1 MVTDFDLNKQKS
13 FRFGQTYTAISRWK
27 IYENV
32 YWIGEVT
39 NSGIKV
45 NKDALLE
52 YDRLELNDLVTT
64 VKINAVLHDTLTPL
78 AHNVRSL
85 LKTKPH

>member
-1 MVTDFDLNKQKS
+1 M
-13 FRFGQTYTAISRWK
+13 YC
-27 IYENV
+27 
-32 YWIGEVT
+32 IGEVT

-52 YDRLELNDLVTT
+52 YDRLELNDLVST

-78 AHNVRSL
+78 AHN

>member
-1 MVTDFDLNKQKS
+1 M
-13 FRFGQTYTAISRWK
+13 YC
-27 IYENV
+27 
-32 YWIGEVT
+32 IGEVT

-45 NKDALLE
+45 SKDALLE

>member
-1 MVTDFDLNKQKS
+1 MHC
-13 FRFGQTYTAISRWK
+13 
-27 IYENV
+27 
-32 YWIGEVT
+32 IGEVK

-52 YDRLELNDLVTT
+52 YERLKLDNLVTAI
-64 VKINAVLHDTLTPL
+64 KINAVLHDTLTPL